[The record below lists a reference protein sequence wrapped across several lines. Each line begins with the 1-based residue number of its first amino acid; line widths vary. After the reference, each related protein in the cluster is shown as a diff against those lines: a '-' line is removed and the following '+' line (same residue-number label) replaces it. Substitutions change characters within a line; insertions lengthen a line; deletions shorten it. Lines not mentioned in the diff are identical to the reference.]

1 MSDYNYSDINEAK
14 RRVQEMK
21 GRVRDKSSEERKSD
35 ILSVLSSM
43 NSQRD
48 RALFILILYILNS
61 DSTDDVLIISVLS
74 YLL

>member
-21 GRVRDKSSEERKSD
+21 GRVKDKSSDDRKSD
-35 ILSVLSSM
+35 ISAVISHM
-43 NSQRD
+43 PSQKD
-48 RALFILILYILNS
+48 RALFVLVIYILSNE
-61 DSTDDVLIISVLS
+61 DADADIITSVLS